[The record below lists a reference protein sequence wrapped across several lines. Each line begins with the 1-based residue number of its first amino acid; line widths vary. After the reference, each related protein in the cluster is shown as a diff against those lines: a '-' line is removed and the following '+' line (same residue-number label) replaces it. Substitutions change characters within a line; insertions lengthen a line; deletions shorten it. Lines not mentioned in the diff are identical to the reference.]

1 MGRVLEF
8 PSGQAHS
15 AARMDPVSDDRR
27 ARFEAEALVHLK
39 AVYNAAYRL
48 ARREDDARDL
58 SQETLLRA
66 YRTFDGYAAG
76 TNARAWLLTILYSV
90 FVNRYHSGQRA
101 PHEVSIDDLE
111 SRYGR
116 ELAAPAEASPDPFL
130 GPWTEPEVA
139 AAMADLPEP
148 FHATVMCVD
157 VEGLSYE
164 EAARAL
170 DCAVGTVRSRL
181 FRARRVLAASLQDF
195 ARRRGLVAKRAE
207 SK

>member
-1 MGRVLEF
+1 M
-8 PSGQAHS
+8 S
-15 AARMDPVSDDRR
+15 AVSDARR

-48 ARREDDARDL
+48 SRREEDARDL
-58 SQETLLRA
+58 AQETLLRA
-66 YRTFDGYAAG
+66 YRAFDGFAAG

-90 FVNRYHSGQRA
+90 FVNRYHSLRRQ
-101 PHEVSIDDLE
+101 PHQVSIDDLE
-111 SRYGR
+111 SRYAVQ
-116 ELAAPAEASPDPFL
+116 LAVPEHDGPDLFL

-148 FHATVMCVD
+148 FRATVMCVD

-164 EAARAL
+164 EAASAL

-181 FRARRVLAASLQDF
+181 FRARRVLAASLDEF
-195 ARRRGLVAKRAE
+195 ARRRGLLAKRAE
-207 SK
+207 ST